1 MVFLRFQV
9 ISHIFNTRTS
19 AVYYVPSVGVNVTM
33 CVHYLVIMTV
43 HDGPHKACV
52 AVDLTTLL
60 QRAQRIPSLAVR
72 TTVTDQSDTNAESK
86 DHSLTAEPCL
96 ISLTDT
102 TL

>member
-52 AVDLTTLL
+52 AVDLTSLL
-60 QRAQRIPSLAVR
+60 QRDQRIPSLVVG
-72 TTVTDQSDTNAESK
+72 TTVTD
-86 DHSLTAEPCL
+86 
-96 ISLTDT
+96 
-102 TL
+102 